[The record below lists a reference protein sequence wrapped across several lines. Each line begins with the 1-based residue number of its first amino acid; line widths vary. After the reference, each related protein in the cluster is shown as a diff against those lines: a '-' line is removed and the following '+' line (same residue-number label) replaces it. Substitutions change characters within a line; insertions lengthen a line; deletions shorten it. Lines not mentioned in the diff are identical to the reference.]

1 MTRARVPGLVSPH
14 PMGELLPAM
23 YLEDSFV
30 QRLTTALDEVLAPV
44 LSSLDNLHAY
54 LDPDLAPEDFVQWL
68 GGWVGVTLDES
79 WPPARRRA
87 VLAEAV
93 GLYRVRGTAG
103 GLAAS
108 LRLLTGCDVE
118 IEESGGTSYSRD
130 AYPAVPG
137 AEGFTLLVRLRPPEG
152 VEVNVARVEAMVA
165 AAKPAHV
172 VHRVEVVPFT
182 APAPAAADGGEEAD
196 GLQPA

>member
-1 MTRARVPGLVSPH
+1 MTRAHVPGLSSPH
-14 PMGELLPAM
+14 PMGDRLPAM
-23 YLEDSFV
+23 YLDDSFV
-30 QRLTTALDEVLAPV
+30 QRLTGALDEVLAPV

-79 WPPARRRA
+79 WPPERRRA

-93 GLYRVRGTAG
+93 DLYRVRGTAG

-118 IEESGGTSYSRD
+118 VEESGGTSYSRD

-137 AEGFTLLVRLRPPEG
+137 SEGFSLLVRLRPPAG
-152 VEVNVARVEAMVA
+152 VELSLARVEAMVSS
-165 AAKPAHV
+165 AKPAHV
-172 VHRVEVVPFT
+172 VHRVEVVPYE
-182 APAPAAADGGEEAD
+182 APARGRSES
-196 GLQPA
+196 